1 MARKSKPIRMCVNCR
16 KRYFQKDLIRLQK
29 VKSEVVAYNG
39 SGRSFYIC
47 KECLE
52 SSKFLTK
59 KVCGMLKVKEE
70 SLLKVIKEFK
80 DNVED

>member
-16 KRYFQKDLIRLQK
+16 KRYFQNDLIRLQK
-29 VKSEVVAYNG
+29 VESEVVAYKG

-52 SSKFLTK
+52 SSKFLIK
-59 KVCGMLKVKEE
+59 KVCGILKVKEE
-70 SLLKVIKEFK
+70 SLLKALKEFK
-80 DNVED
+80 NNVEN

>member
-16 KRYFQKDLIRLQK
+16 VRFFQKDLIRLQK
-29 VKSEVVAYNG
+29 IESEVVAYKG

-52 SSKFLTK
+52 SSKFLIK
-59 KVCGMLKVKEE
+59 KVCGILKVKEE
-70 SLLKVIKEFK
+70 SLLKALKEFK
-80 DNVED
+80 DNV